1 MATSSFDKDFTLK
14 TKKEVDSFTKIIS
27 TPVVSK
33 KIDRSLTSPE
43 NRQRG
48 EELIIELLNNSEFVN
63 KK

>member
-14 TKKEVDSFTKIIS
+14 TKKEVDSFIKIIS

-33 KIDRSLTSPE
+33 KIDRFLTSPE
-43 NRQRG
+43 NWQKG
-48 EELIIELLNNSEFVN
+48 EELLDRLLN

>member
-1 MATSSFDKDFTLK
+1 MATSSFDKEFVLN

-27 TPVVSK
+27 TPVISK

-48 EELIIELLNNSEFVN
+48 EDLIIERLNSSEFVN
-63 KK
+63 KR